1 MNPLMKKS
9 TFISCVAAQLLAC
22 PFAFAQDECATAPT
36 LVSGVASA
44 FNTATAT
51 VTALPAVT
59 DALCAGTFLGWGP
72 TQKDVWF
79 KWSATE
85 NGTADFSTCFA
96 GSYDTSIVVYSGSC
110 GALTPVACNG
120 DGPDNAGCQEFYSL
134 VSQLPVA
141 AGTDYYVRIGGYT
154 GTDTP
159 DGATGTGA
167 VTVTFTAGVDGC
179 IGAIGACDVAH
190 ATPGCDTASC
200 CAAVCSILPDCCTVG
215 WDQGCVDVAIPE
227 CGYFQYSCVAPVQPN
242 DCATSPQVISA
253 DGAVAFSNVGAN
265 SDGPGYGDSCGS
277 GNNESNNDV
286 WYRLNA
292 IANGDFSIS
301 TCGTVPFDSKLA
313 VYDLGTTPATFNYNS
328 LPDVLVNCNDDGSA
342 TCLTT
347 GGAAFASELTVTVSA
362 GRSYLVCLSTFT
374 NGETGSGSITFNVP
388 EPCVLTPATVA
399 EAEPCGED
407 LNGGCNMTTPVFE
420 PIALGAIVEGTFWS
434 STESRDTDWYQFSI
448 PSDRSVTVK
457 LRSASLAQ
465 LFLLSD
471 SCPGATLAVGSGSC
485 PTLATGCLTPGTYRI
500 AVVPSLFVTNPCNS
514 GALNDYSLE
523 LTGVIPTTACPV
535 LMDSTCQQPGPDT
548 TASSASSVLSGNFG
562 QGCATGCANGTG
574 GTGDVEWATVFTGA
588 SLPKEISCVNM
599 GVASLR
605 SLNSAAGTCGYYAS
619 DLPIGAQVILYRDI
633 DGGAPRIPIVTPG
646 DGGDLETIVTR
657 TVSIPGGTFLGNIEF
672 DPPLCIENETNVVVA
687 LSLYNLFSG
696 TPAAAGVPTGAGYRS
711 GISLTSVPLALPSNI
726 YNRST
731 ACAITQ
737 FQVVNYT
744 TATNRFQWPVEL
756 NGQAASCGST
766 SACPADQNN
775 DGVVNGADLGLL
787 LGAWGPCPNCRADIN
802 IDGVVNGADLG
813 LLLGAWGPCS

>member
-1 MNPLMKKS
+1 MKKS

-59 DALCAGTFLGWGP
+59 DELCAGTFLGWGP

-448 PSDRSVTVK
+448 PSDRSVTVQ

-500 AVVPSLFVTNPCNS
+500 AVLPSLFVTNPCNS

-523 LTGVIPTTACPV
+523 VTGVIPTTACPV

-548 TASSASSVLSGNFG
+548 TSSSASSVLSGNFG

-574 GTGDVEWATVFTGA
+574 GTADVEWATVFTGA
-588 SLPKEISCVNM
+588 NLPKEISCVNM

-696 TPAAAGVPTGAGYRS
+696 TPVAAGVPTNAGYRS

-731 ACAITQ
+731 ACAITE

>member
-1 MNPLMKKS
+1 MKKS

-36 LVSGVASA
+36 LVTGVASA

-59 DALCAGTFLGWGP
+59 DALCAGTYLGWGA

-110 GALTPVACNG
+110 GVLTPIACNG
-120 DGPDNAGCQEFYSL
+120 DGPDNAGCQLYYSL

-141 AGTDYYVRIGGYT
+141 AGTDYFVRIGGYT
-154 GTDTP
+154 GTASP

-179 IGAIGACDVAH
+179 IGAVGACDVVH

-200 CAAVCSILPDCCTVG
+200 CAAVCSLFPDCCLTT
-215 WDQGCVDVAIPE
+215 WDANCVDIAIPT
-227 CGYFQYSCVAPVQPN
+227 CGYFQYSCVSPAQPN
-242 DCATSPQVISA
+242 DCATSPQIITA

-277 GNNESNNDV
+277 GNNESNQDV

-292 IANGDFSIS
+292 VANGDFSIN

-313 VYDLGTTPATFNYNS
+313 VYDLGTSPSTFNYNT

-374 NGETGSGSITFNVP
+374 SGETGSGSITFNVP

-399 EAEPCGED
+399 EAEPCGQD

-420 PIALGAIVEGTFWS
+420 PIAVGAVVEGTFWS
-434 STESRDTDWYQFSI
+434 STTSRDTDWYQFSI

-457 LRSASLAQ
+457 VRSASLAQ
-465 LFLLSD
+465 LFILSSD
-471 SCPGATLAVGSGSC
+471 SCPGATLGTGSGSC
-485 PTLATGCLTPGTYRI
+485 PTVATGCLTPGTYRI
-500 AVVPSLFVTNPCNS
+500 AVVPSVFVTNPCNS

-523 LTGVIPTTACPV
+523 LTAVIPTTPCPV

-548 TASSASSVLSGNFG
+548 VDGSASTVLSGNFG
-562 QGCATGCANGTG
+562 QYCATACGNGTG
-574 GTGDVEWATVFTGA
+574 YTTDNQWAAVFSGA
-588 SLPKEISCVNM
+588 SLPKEISCINL
-599 GVASLR
+599 GVGAMR
-605 SLNSAAGTCGYYAS
+605 SLNSTTTGVCGYYAS
-619 DLPIGAQVILYRDI
+619 DLPINAQMILYRDI
-633 DGGAPRIPIVTPG
+633 NGGAPTSPVSE
-646 DGGDLETIVTR
+646 GGDLEVITTRDVTL
-657 TVSIPGGTFLGNIEF
+657 PGGLLFGNVEF
-672 DPPLCIENETNVVVA
+672 DPPLCIENETNVVVCM
-687 LSLYNLFSG
+687 SYYNLG
-696 TPAAAGVPTGAGYRS
+696 PAAPAEAGVPGGVGYRCVVA
-711 GISLTSVPLALPSNI
+711 LTAVDPTLPSNV
-726 YNRST
+726 YSRSV
-731 ACAITQ
+731 ACAATTYTLR
-737 FQVVNYT
+737 NYT
-744 TATNRFQWPVEL
+744 TATNRLQWPIQL
-756 NGQAASCGST
+756 NGQLASCGST

-813 LLLGAWGPCS
+813 LLLGAWGPCV

>member
-1 MNPLMKKS
+1 MKKS

>member
-1 MNPLMKKS
+1 
-9 TFISCVAAQLLAC
+9 
-22 PFAFAQDECATAPT
+22 
-36 LVSGVASA
+36 
-44 FNTATAT
+44 
-51 VTALPAVT
+51 
-59 DALCAGTFLGWGP
+59 
-72 TQKDVWF
+72 
-79 KWSATE
+79 
-85 NGTADFSTCFA
+85 
-96 GSYDTSIVVYSGSC
+96 
-110 GALTPVACNG
+110 
-120 DGPDNAGCQEFYSL
+120 
-134 VSQLPVA
+134 
-141 AGTDYYVRIGGYT
+141 
-154 GTDTP
+154 
-159 DGATGTGA
+159 